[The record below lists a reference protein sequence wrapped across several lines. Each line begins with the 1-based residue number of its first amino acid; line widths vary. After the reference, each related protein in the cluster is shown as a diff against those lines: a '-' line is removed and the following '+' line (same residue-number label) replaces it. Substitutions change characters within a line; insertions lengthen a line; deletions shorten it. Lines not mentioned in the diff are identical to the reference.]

1 MARWQPDAPQ
11 RLALAALELFEE
23 RGYEQTS
30 VIDIAE
36 RAGLT
41 KSTFFRH
48 FRDKREVL
56 FGGETMS
63 ALVAGAISAAPATA
77 TAPEAVAAAL
87 DAAGRAAFTPDRR
100 AFSLRRRAVI
110 AAHPELQERDALK
123 GLAITAAMATALEQ
137 RGVPSLTASVTAQ
150 LAALAAAIAY
160 GRWSDPANTD
170 DYPTLARRALHEVR
184 AAAVQD
190 PR

>member
-1 MARWQPDAPQ
+1 MARWQPNAPQ

-23 RGYEQTS
+23 RGYDQTS

-63 ALVAGAISAAPATA
+63 DLVTAAIAGAPAAASPL
-77 TAPEAVAAAL
+77 EAVAAAM
-87 DAAGRAAFTPDRR
+87 DAAGREAFTPERR
-100 AFSLRRRAVI
+100 DFSLRRRAVI

-123 GLAITAAMATALEQ
+123 GLAITAAMTTALER
-137 RGVPSLTASVTAQ
+137 RGVAPLTATVTAQ
-150 LAALAAAIAY
+150 LASLAAAIAY
-160 GRWSDPANTD
+160 ERWSAPANTA
-170 DYPTLARRALHEVR
+170 DYSTTARRALHEVR
-184 AAAVQD
+184 SAAAG
-190 PR
+190 